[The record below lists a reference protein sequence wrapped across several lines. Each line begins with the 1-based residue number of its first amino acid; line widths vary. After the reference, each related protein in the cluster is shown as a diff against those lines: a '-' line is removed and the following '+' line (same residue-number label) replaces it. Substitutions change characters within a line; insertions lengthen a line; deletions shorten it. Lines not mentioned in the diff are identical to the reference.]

1 MKLKAIKDDYMNAS
15 KERFV
20 TKDKVYDVIHNGGG
34 WIGIIDDRNKHHYFV
49 VNSEHEGYYGNW
61 FEVV

>member
-1 MKLKAIKDDYMNAS
+1 MKLKAIKNGYMENSNEQFITSNKIYNVVHDDG
-15 KERFV
+15 E
-20 TKDKVYDVIHNGGG
+20 

-49 VNSEHEGYYGNW
+49 VDSEHEGYYGNW

>member
-1 MKLKAIKDDYMNAS
+1 MKLKAIKNGYMENSNEQFITSNKIYNVVHDDG
-15 KERFV
+15 K
-20 TKDKVYDVIHNGGG
+20 

-49 VNSEHEGYYGNW
+49 VDSEHEGYYGNW